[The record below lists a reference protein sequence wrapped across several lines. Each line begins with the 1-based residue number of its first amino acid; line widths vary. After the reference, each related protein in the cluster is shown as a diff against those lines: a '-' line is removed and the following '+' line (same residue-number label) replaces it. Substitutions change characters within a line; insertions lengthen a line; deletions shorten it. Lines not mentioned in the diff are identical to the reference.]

1 MTNENTSS
9 IHIHRVGT
17 FTLGIL
23 LIFFGILF
31 LIHTAGFTLSYST
44 IFRFWPVILVFLGC
58 EILLSQLLYGRKD
71 QTVRLVYDKTAV
83 FLLILLT
90 CFSMGMALADIILSA
105 SQSVLPHVMSEMH
118 WSY

>member
-1 MTNENTSS
+1 MTKENTSNL
-9 IHIHRVGT
+9 HIHRVGT

-31 LIHTAGFTLSYST
+31 LIHTAGFALSYT
-44 IFRFWPVILVFLGC
+44 AIFRFWPVILVFLGC
-58 EILLSQLLYGRKD
+58 EILLAQLLYGKKD

-90 CFSMGMALADIILSA
+90 FFAMGMALTDVILSA
-105 SQSVLPHVMSEMH
+105 SQSVLPHVMSEIH